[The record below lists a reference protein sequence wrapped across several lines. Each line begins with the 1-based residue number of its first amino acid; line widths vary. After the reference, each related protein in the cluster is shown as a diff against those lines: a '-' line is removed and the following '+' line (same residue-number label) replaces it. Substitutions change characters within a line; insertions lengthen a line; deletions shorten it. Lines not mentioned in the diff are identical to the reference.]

1 MPRKSA
7 ASLAL
12 AGTASEL
19 VQRPAPPADLTDIQK
34 TFWVQISNPLP
45 ADWWR
50 EDNKAL
56 LAEYCRTLST
66 LAFLN
71 QRIDVLEAANGDD
84 FDSGIYLTLL
94 QRRESMVRIQL
105 TQATKM
111 RLTQQSRYGHK
122 TASTVAEKP
131 RAQGKTWEFK

>member
-12 AGTASEL
+12 AGRAGEL
-19 VQRPAPPADLTDIQK
+19 VQRPAPPADLTDIQRLY
-34 TFWVQISNPLP
+34 WVQISNPLP

-71 QRIDVLEAANGDD
+71 AQIDKLESAHDDD
-84 FDSGIYLTLL
+84 FDAGSYLALL
-94 QRRESMVRIQL
+94 KRRESMVRIQL
-105 TQATKM
+105 SQATKM

-122 TASTVAEKP
+122 QANTAAEKP
-131 RAQGKTWEFK
+131 RGQGKTWEFK